1 MGVLSYAAAAGLT
14 ALFVYVLVVGGPI
27 LAPLV
32 IAVFVWYLINAL
44 STISR
49 RLMFRGKVLPA
60 SVRMGAA
67 TILLALLASQMVNM
81 VIRNVGQV
89 VANAPV
95 YEQNLN
101 VAVAKAAQ
109 VLGVEEDLP
118 SFKSLYEGRLTGV
131 VRLLARS
138 AMGIAGSLGT
148 IAIYVVFLLLEQHSF
163 PKKIARLFPTA
174 EGEARVHKLLSRIG
188 REVQSYVWLKTMM
201 SALTAGAS
209 YLVMR
214 SVGVDLAAFWAIL
227 IFGLNYIPYIGSWL
241 GVIFP
246 TALTLVQ
253 FDTLQP
259 FFTTAILLSIVQF
272 TGGSIIEPRLMGKG
286 LNISP
291 VVMVLSLAV
300 WGTIWGLVGM
310 FLAVPLMVVL
320 MIVLSQ
326 FPATRPIAILM
337 SADGE
342 VRT

>member
-1 MGVLSYAAAAGLT
+1 MSVLSFASAAGLT
-14 ALFVYVLVVGGPI
+14 ALVVYLLVVGGPI

-44 STISR
+44 STVSR
-49 RLMFRGKVLPA
+49 RLRFRGKVLPA
-60 SVRMGAA
+60 GVRMGAA
-67 TILLALLASQMVNM
+67 TLALALLGSLMVNL
-81 VIRNVGQV
+81 VIGNVGHV
-89 VANAPV
+89 VANAPT

-101 VAVAKAAQ
+101 AAAAKVAHWI
-109 VLGVEEDLP
+109 GVEEGLP
-118 SFKSLYEGRLTGV
+118 PVQALYQGRLTSV
-131 VRLLARS
+131 VRSLATS
-138 AMGIAGSLGT
+138 AAGLAASLGT

-163 PKKIARLFPTA
+163 SKKIARLFPSP
-174 EGEARVHKLLSRIG
+174 EREARVHRVLTRIG
-188 REVQSYVWLKTMM
+188 QDVQSYVWLKTVM

-209 YLVMR
+209 YAVMKF
-214 SVGVDLAAFWAIL
+214 VGVDLAAFWAIL
-227 IFGLNYIPYIGSWL
+227 IFGLNFIPYIGSWL

-272 TGGSIIEPRLMGKG
+272 IGGSIIEPRLMGKG

-291 VVMVLSLAV
+291 VVMLLSLAI
-300 WGTIWGLVGM
+300 WGTIWGVVGM

-320 MIVLSQ
+320 MIVFAQ
-326 FPATRPIAILM
+326 FESTRPIAILM

-342 VRT
+342 LRT